1 MEYID
6 LHVHSNVSD
15 GTFTPSDLVKEAQ
28 RCNLSAFALTDHD
41 TTAGVAEAMAAAKNT
56 EVEVIAG
63 AEISAAYK
71 NKDIHILGLL
81 INPDSQALNVSL
93 QQALKERDARNE
105 KMANN
110 LAAAGLS
117 ISMADL
123 RDFFPPNTVFTR
135 AHFAKYLLETGQIG
149 SIADAFNKY
158 LHADSPYYVPRK
170 YITPEQTIA
179 LIKRA
184 GGIPVL
190 AHPLIYH
197 LPEQELDS
205 LIKRLKES
213 GLLGIEVFYS
223 NNMGFDEGILRRYAN
238 KYDLLPTGGSDFH
251 GSNKPQISLGTG
263 RGNLKIPYSVLD
275 KLKEQQAK
283 S

>member
-1 MEYID
+1 MKYID

-15 GTFTPSDLVKEAQ
+15 GTFTPCELVQEAQ
-28 RCNLSAFALTDHD
+28 RCNLAAFALTDHD
-41 TTAGVAEAMAAAKNT
+41 TTKGVAEATAAAKGT
-56 EVEVIAG
+56 GVEVITG
-63 AEISAAYK
+63 TEISAAYK
-71 NKDIHILGLL
+71 KKDIHILGLL
-81 INPDSQALNVSL
+81 IDPDSPALNASL

-110 LAAAGLS
+110 LASAGLS
-117 ISMADL
+117 ISMDEL
-123 RDFFPPNTVFTR
+123 REFFPPNTVFTR

-149 SIADAFNKY
+149 SISDAFHKY
-158 LHADSPYYVPRK
+158 LHADSPYYVPRE
-170 YITPEQTIA
+170 YITPEETIS

-205 LIKRLKES
+205 LIKRLKEA
-213 GLLGIEVFYS
+213 GLEGIEVFYS

-251 GSNKPQISLGTG
+251 GSNKPQISLGSG
-263 RGNLKIPYSVLD
+263 RGNLKVPYSVLD
-275 KLKEQQAK
+275 RLKEHQAK
-283 S
+283 H

>member
-1 MEYID
+1 MKYID

-15 GTFTPSDLVKEAQ
+15 GTFTPSELVKEAQ

-41 TTAGVAEAMAAAKNT
+41 TTAGVAEAMATAQNT
-56 EVEVIAG
+56 GVEVVAG
-63 AEISAAYK
+63 TEISAAYK

-81 INPDSQALNVSL
+81 IDPDSPALNASL

-110 LAAAGLS
+110 LVSAGLS
-117 ISMADL
+117 IAMDDL
-123 RDFFPPNTVFTR
+123 RKFFSPNTVFTR

-158 LHADSPYYVPRK
+158 LHADSPYYVPRE

-179 LIKRA
+179 LIKQA

-190 AHPLIYH
+190 AHPLIYR
-197 LPEQELDS
+197 LPEQELDC
-205 LIKRLKES
+205 LIGRLKEA
-213 GLLGIEVFYS
+213 GLEGIEVFYS

-238 KYDLLPTGGSDFH
+238 KFDLLPTGGSDFH

-275 KLKEQQAK
+275 KLKEHQAK
-283 S
+283 H

>member
-1 MEYID
+1 MLTAIWRELLKYSARRV
-6 LHVHSNVSD
+6 L
-15 GTFTPSDLVKEAQ
+15 LLLQ
-28 RCNLSAFALTDHD
+28 RRL
-41 TTAGVAEAMAAAKNT
+41 AE
-56 EVEVIAG
+56 
-63 AEISAAYK
+63 SLL
-71 NKDIHILGLL
+71 DIHILGLL
-81 INPDSQALNVSL
+81 IDPDSPALNASL

-117 ISMADL
+117 ISMEDL
-123 RDFFPPNTVFTR
+123 RAFFPPNTVFTR

-158 LHADSPYYVPRK
+158 LHADSPYYVPRE

-179 LIKRA
+179 LIKQA

-190 AHPLIYH
+190 AHPLIYR
-197 LPEQELDS
+197 LPEQELDC
-205 LIKRLKES
+205 LIGRLKEA
-213 GLLGIEVFYS
+213 GLQGIEVFYS
-223 NNMGFDEGILRRYAN
+223 NNTGFDEGILRRYAN

-263 RGNLKIPYSVLD
+263 RGNLKVPYSVLD
-275 KLKEQQAK
+275 KLKEHQARH
-283 S
+283 

>member
-1 MEYID
+1 MKYID

-81 INPDSQALNVSL
+81 IDPDSPALNASL